1 MLRRLLCLTLAGC
14 LMAVGAQA
22 GFSPGLTALEA
33 GHERG
38 QALRLELSGSL
49 EDLQDTPEAVGQIF
63 KDWLD
68 RLSLWLTVD
77 HAAARAAIMLD
88 GRELLSLQEWP
99 AAGGRALALT
109 PPGLAWSG
117 EDPLHQ
123 LLGVSARMPGA
134 GRLEAEL
141 LEVYQQ
147 LSPLGE
153 RKRQA
158 AAIKNVGRAAE
169 RIDYPLDEAAWQRL
183 YGALRQTAAGLGA
196 PALPEMAL
204 EEAGSLSRLLDG
216 EGQDIG
222 MRLRA
227 RLRLGGVTRRLSL
240 LAGWKADG
248 GLYLDLRMPAERGRD
263 GLTLR
268 LSATLR
274 EGRDERRL
282 GADWVHEWRLE
293 DRRGSARGRLSLSSR
308 DTEAGESITGSI
320 QADSRPWQRQA
331 SRLVIRPAL
340 TLSNGLLEGSV
351 AVSRSLGGRPALSL
365 MLKPAL
371 RLAEPLAQPDLSPVD
386 LMTLDQAALAQAREQ
401 ALGALFAPLRA
412 LTRDLPEDAYWQLL
426 HRLGRQLWTEEEGP
440 PPGGADA
447 APDNFVVQD
456 IIEEEDP

>member
-1 MLRRLLCLTLAGC
+1 M
-14 LMAVGAQA
+14 
-22 GFSPGLTALEA
+22 
-33 GHERG
+33 
-38 QALRLELSGSL
+38 
-49 EDLQDTPEAVGQIF
+49 
-63 KDWLD
+63 
-68 RLSLWLTVD
+68 D
-77 HAAARAAIMLD
+77 HAAARAALVLD

-222 MRLRA
+222 LRLRA
-227 RLRLGGVTRRLSL
+227 RIRLGGVTRRLSL

-268 LSATLR
+268 LSAALR

-282 GADWVHEWRLE
+282 SADWVHEWRLE

-308 DTEAGESITGSI
+308 TRAGEASPAASGG
-320 QADSRPWQRQA
+320 QRPWQRQA

-340 TLSNGLLEGSV
+340 AVERV
-351 AVSRSLGGRPALSL
+351 ARAASPSAAAWAAAR
-365 MLKPAL
+365 
-371 RLAEPLAQPDLSPVD
+371 AQPDAEAG
-386 LMTLDQAALAQAREQ
+386 AA
-401 ALGALFAPLRA
+401 
-412 LTRDLPEDAYWQLL
+412 
-426 HRLGRQLWTEEEGP
+426 
-440 PPGGADA
+440 PGGALAGDLS
-447 APDNFVVQD
+447 PST
-456 IIEEEDP
+456 